1 MAQIQA
7 QEEIVQ
13 TVWNNI
19 RAEAREMMTQ
29 EPMLGSFFLQSILNQ
44 QTFAAALGFQ
54 LANRLASAVMPA
66 VVLRELIN
74 EVYNKDPNVITAA
87 ALDLRAVVDRD
98 PAVVYYSSPLLYLKG
113 FLAIQSYRVAHY
125 LWIEGRHEIAYFMQ
139 NLISI
144 TFGVDIHPAAKIG
157 HGVMFDHA
165 TGIVIGETAVV
176 GDNVSFLHNVT
187 LGGTG
192 HEQGD
197 RHPKVRSGVMI
208 GAGASVLG
216 NIEIG
221 EGAKIGAGSVV
232 LHPVKPHTSVAGVPA
247 KEIGICRSAM
257 PSLEMDQDL

>member
-1 MAQIQA
+1 MQEVKKQSIVNEVWYKIRWEA
-7 QEEIVQ
+7 QEKM
-13 TVWNNI
+13 
-19 RAEAREMMTQ
+19 AQ

-44 QTFAAALGFQ
+44 KGFAEALSFQ
-54 LANRLASAVMPA
+54 LSNRLSSAVMPA

-74 EVYNKDPNVITAA
+74 EVYNSDPLIIVAA
-87 ALDLRAVVDRD
+87 ALDLSAVVDRD
-98 PAVVYYSSPLLYLKG
+98 PAVVYYSTPLLYLKG
-113 FLAIQSYRVAHY
+113 YWSIQSYRVAHK
-125 LWIEGRHEIAYFMQ
+125 LWQEGRKELAYFMQ

-144 TFGVDIHPAAKIG
+144 TFGVDIHPAAQIG
-157 HGVMFDHA
+157 HGIMFDHA

-197 RHPKVRSGVMI
+197 RHPKVRSGVLI

-247 KEIGICRSAM
+247 KEIGICSSAM
-257 PSLEMDQDL
+257 PSLEMDQNL